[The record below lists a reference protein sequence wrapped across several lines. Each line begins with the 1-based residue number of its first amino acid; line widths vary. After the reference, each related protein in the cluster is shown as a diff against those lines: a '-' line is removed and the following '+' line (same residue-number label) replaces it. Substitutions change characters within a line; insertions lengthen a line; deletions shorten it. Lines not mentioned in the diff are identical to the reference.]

1 MRHDYTLVWPSYS
14 KSELQPLVVTLAFNH
29 KGCCRDFPTS
39 MPGFLHECHPGAT
52 CSFHTALKPL
62 QLKLFPANQSLL
74 CRICPALNVITSTV
88 LLHLKYVPCIKKYF
102 KWLLLFL
109 VCFGHILWIFTRP
122 LDLAKELVN
131 IGSGNDLVL
140 PGNKPLP
147 EPWIYVVLW
156 CQYATMRYGLF
167 WFSHDWHSGIF
178 TTTMIM
184 LTHPPCDISFWG

>member
-1 MRHDYTLVWPSYS
+1 MDGWDMTATLVWPSYS
-14 KSELQPLVVTLAFNH
+14 KSELQPLVVTLATNH

-52 CSFHTALKPL
+52 CSFHTYFEAASTKT
-62 QLKLFPANQSLL
+62 NQSLL
-74 CRICPALNVITSTV
+74 CRICPALNVITSTI

-109 VCFGHILWIFTRP
+109 VCFGHILWSFTRP
-122 LDLAKELVN
+122 LDLAKKLVN

-147 EPWIYVVLW
+147 EPWFTQIYVVIW
-156 CQYATMRYGLF
+156 F
-167 WFSHDWHSGIF
+167 WFSHDWHSGIL
-178 TTTMIM
+178 TSTMIM